1 MDTEP
6 LPQHVPLDVGADPG
20 EQASEYVSEIENMAS
35 VAPAR
40 PHSSA
45 DSGPC
50 LYLGPAGQ
58 RCERRAADGAFC
70 AVHRPGGIAS
80 KMRDPRRI
88 LAAAVTIMVLLWPYL
103 DELVH
108 EIIGWKHSH

>member
-1 MDTEP
+1 MDIEP
-6 LPQHVPLDVGADPG
+6 LPQGTPGADAVDDPG
-20 EQASEYVSEIENMAS
+20 GIEDLPS
-35 VAPAR
+35 LAPR
-40 PHSSA
+40 TTTSGA

-58 RCERRAADGAFC
+58 RCDRRAVEGGFC

-80 KMRDPRRI
+80 RVGNPGRI
-88 LAAAVTIMVLLWPYL
+88 LAAVAAIVTLLWPYL

-108 EIIGWKHSH
+108 EIIRWRHSH

>member
-1 MDTEP
+1 MDREP
-6 LPQHVPLDVGADPG
+6 LPQNVPLDGGANLR
-20 EQASEYVSEIENMAS
+20 EQTNEYAREIENLAS
-35 VAPAR
+35 VAPTTS
-40 PHSSA
+40 HSSA

-58 RCERRAADGAFC
+58 RCDRRALDGAFC

-80 KMRDPRRI
+80 KIRDPRRV
-88 LAAAVTIMVLLWPYL
+88 LAVAVTIVVLLWPYL

-108 EIIGWKHSH
+108 ELIRWKHSH

>member
-6 LPQHVPLDVGADPG
+6 LSRDTPGGYEVDDHGGIEDLPPLAPRTT
-20 EQASEYVSEIENMAS
+20 ASI
-35 VAPAR
+35 P
-40 PHSSA
+40 

-58 RCERRAADGAFC
+58 RCDRRAVEGGFC
-70 AVHRPGGIAS
+70 AVHRPGGITS
-80 KMRDPRRI
+80 KVGNPGRI
-88 LAAAVTIMVLLWPYL
+88 LAAVAAIVALLWPYL

-108 EIIGWKHSH
+108 EIIRWRHSR